1 VLVGLCSILPG
12 GSNTCFYQR
21 CFWNYALT
29 ATIALPVLKFM
40 RYCCC
45 YFLYNALLLL
55 LLQEARC
62 LDVSYWLCNAWVK
75 AERDRLI
82 FREMEVAIDATDIR

>member
-1 VLVGLCSILPG
+1 
-12 GSNTCFYQR
+12 
-21 CFWNYALT
+21 
-29 ATIALPVLKFM
+29 M
-40 RYCCC
+40 
-45 YFLYNALLLL
+45 LL